1 MNRLTPTLLG
11 SLVLLPTLVVAQGAP
26 PPTGAGL
33 PRTWSGPPTT
43 AEITP
48 RDLMTRLYIFADDSM
63 QGRAAGTVGHHRATT
78 WLAAELEKIGLE
90 PAGDDGTF
98 FQNVPLRTVTGS
110 ANLKVDGVPITMGT
124 DFLMLPE
131 NLIEG
136 YGGRIAGPDTPTIFG
151 GRLGAPNAI
160 SPADAAGKLVVF
172 LPPIAGNGQASFAFW
187 AHPQIGQYADAAG
200 FLVAALDIFPPQF
213 ASFLTDE
220 STGYFPGDLPQAGQ
234 VGMLVSPS
242 VAVRIVGRP
251 LEQALPGALGKP
263 LGGTAG
269 YEYRHTEAPARNVVG
284 LLRGSDPTL
293 STEYV
298 LVGAHSDHTGL
309 QDEIVDHDSL
319 RVYNTVVRPR
329 GVEDGEVEAT
339 AEQIPRIRQMLDS
352 VRALRPGR
360 LDSIANG
367 ADDDGSGSVALLE
380 VAQAMAA
387 APDRPRRSILFIW
400 HVAEELG
407 LFGSE
412 HFSDHPTVPRD
423 SIVAAINVD
432 MVGRGGESDLP
443 NGGPGYLQLIGS
455 RRLSTELGDLV
466 ETRNTEGRFGFRF
479 DYQFDANNHPDQYYC
494 RSDHYNYA
502 RYGIPVVFMSTG
514 GHRDYH
520 IVTDEPQYIDYDQL
534 ARVSRFI
541 EDLARTVANLGHR
554 VVVDKPKPDPAAP
567 CVQ

>member
-1 MNRLTPTLLG
+1 MNRLTPALLG
-11 SLVLLPTLVVAQGAP
+11 SMLLLPTLLVAQAP
-26 PPTGAGL
+26 PRPAGADL

-48 RDLMTRLYIFADDSM
+48 GDLMTRLYIFADDSM

-98 FQNVPLRTVTGS
+98 FQNVPLRSIIGS
-110 ANLKVDGVPITMGT
+110 ATLTVDGVPIAMGT
-124 DFLMLPE
+124 DFLMLPASVVP
-131 NLIEG
+131 G
-136 YGGRIAGPDTPTIFG
+136 YGGQIIGPETPTIFG
-151 GRLGAPNAI
+151 GRLGANNAI

-172 LPPIAGNGQASFAFW
+172 LPPLAGNGRPVPGFW
-187 AHPQIGQYADAAG
+187 GHPQIDQYAEAAG
-200 FLVAALDIFPPQF
+200 FLVAALDIFPQQF
-213 ASFLTDE
+213 FSFLMDA

-234 VGMLVSPS
+234 VGMLISPS

-251 LEQALPGALGKP
+251 LEQALPGAMGKP
-263 LGGTAG
+263 LGGTAA
-269 YEYRHTEAPARNVVG
+269 YEFGETDAPARNVVG
-284 LLRGSDPTL
+284 LLRGSDSAL
-293 STEYV
+293 AQSYV

-309 QDEIVDHDSL
+309 QDEVVDHDSL

-329 GVEDGEVEAT
+329 GVEDGEKEAT
-339 AEQIPRIRQMLDS
+339 AEQLPLIQQMLDS
-352 VRALRPGR
+352 VRTLRPGR
-360 LDSIANG
+360 PDSIANG

-387 APDRPRRSILFIW
+387 APARPKRSVLFIW

-432 MVGRGGESDLP
+432 MVGRGGAADLP

-466 ETRNTEGRFGFRF
+466 ETRNTEGSFGFRF

-520 IVTDEPQYIDYDQL
+520 IVTDEPQYIDYEQL

-541 EDLARTVANLGHR
+541 EDLTGTVANLDHR
-554 VVVDKPKPDPAAP
+554 VALDKPKPDPSAP

>member
-1 MNRLTPTLLG
+1 MNRLTALFLG
-11 SLVLLPTLVVAQGAP
+11 SLLVLPTVVVAQGAP
-26 PPTGAGL
+26 RPTGADL

-48 RDLMTRLYIFADDSM
+48 GDLMTRLYIFADDSM
-63 QGRAAGTVGHHRATT
+63 QGRAAGTLGHHRATT
-78 WLAAELEKIGLE
+78 WIAAELEKIGLE

-98 FQNVPLRTVTGS
+98 FQKVPLKTVTGS
-110 ANLKVDGVPITMGT
+110 AALTVDGVPITLGT

-131 NLIEG
+131 NVIPG
-136 YGGRIAGPDTPTIFG
+136 YGGQITGSATPTIFG
-151 GRLGAPNAI
+151 GRLGAGNAI
-160 SPADAAGKLVVF
+160 SPADAAGKLVIF
-172 LPPIAGNGQASFAFW
+172 LPPLGPSGRPAFMFW
-187 AHPQIGQYADAAG
+187 AHPQIDQYAEAAG
-200 FLVAALDIFPPQF
+200 FLVAALDIFPQQF
-213 ASFLTDE
+213 FSFLTDP
-220 STGYFPGDLPQAGQ
+220 STGYFPGDPPEAGQ
-234 VGMLVSPS
+234 VGMLISPS
-242 VAVRIVGRP
+242 VAVRLVGRP
-251 LEQALPGALGKP
+251 LEQALPGAMGKP
-263 LGGTAG
+263 LGGSAG
-269 YEYRHTEAPARNVVG
+269 YEFHDTEAPARNVVA
-284 LLRGSDPTL
+284 LLRSKDSAL
-293 STEYV
+293 ASEYV
-298 LVGAHSDHTGL
+298 LVGAHSDHTGI
-309 QDEIVDHDSL
+309 QPERVDHDSL

-329 GVEDGEVEAT
+329 GVEDGETEAT
-339 AEQIPRIRQMLDS
+339 AGQLPEIQRMLDS
-352 VRALRPGR
+352 VRALRPSR

-387 APDRPRRSILFIW
+387 APTRPKRSVLFIW

-432 MVGRGGESDLP
+432 MVGRGGAADLP

-466 ETRNTEGRFGFRF
+466 ETRNREGQFGFRF

-520 IVTDEPQYIDYDQL
+520 IVTDEPQYIDYEQL

-541 EDLARTVANLGHR
+541 GDLTRTVANLDHR
-554 VVVDKPKPDPAAP
+554 VAVDKPKPDPSAP